1 MAKKGNNTIYMFPSL
16 SSYQQNNT
24 FFYFLLLS
32 FLRRHQKVTTRETKI
47 KMYPLLFL
55 PFQSDKSSDQLNNL
69 PVSYDL
75 KCSEEFGCG
84 AMNVTIYQKINIG
97 EPTYNVTINTVKV

>member
-1 MAKKGNNTIYMFPSL
+1 
-16 SSYQQNNT
+16 
-24 FFYFLLLS
+24 
-32 FLRRHQKVTTRETKI
+32 
-47 KMYPLLFL
+47 MYPLLFL